1 MPRVLLI
8 DHDEN
13 QAPLLAAA
21 LGERGWDVERAADG
35 TDGLDEARR
44 LSPDCIVLAVELTNM
59 SGYSVCNKLKRDRHL
74 AGIPLVLA
82 SAQATAETFA
92 EHSRLRTH
100 AEAYAHKPYDLA
112 GLVATLESLVHQVK
126 QHAPAQAGTDGA
138 PAAPRKASGPA
149 RFGEEPS
156 AHDVSPS
163 PFFGEATHSVTEPGE
178 HGAPAPAPS
187 PVPAPAPSLDAPMPS
202 LSQLA
207 TDAALML
214 EKAVDPLNQTRV
226 YENLLASEGDGEGQG
241 QGPHALIDE
250 ALQALPP
257 EDARPQLP
265 FGHESTPGE
274 GLATRIGGDGDGDAA
289 QLDAL
294 HAQLAALQAAHDAL
308 VARCVAAETA
318 RDEALAQLEAQTHR
332 LQQIRALVAGE
343 HP

>member
-59 SGYSVCNKLKRDRHL
+59 SGYSVCNKLKRDRQL

-112 GLVATLESLVHQVK
+112 GIVATLESLVHQAK
-126 QHAPAQAGTDGA
+126 QHALAQAGADGA
-138 PAAPRKASGPA
+138 SAAPRKASGPA

-178 HGAPAPAPS
+178 HGAPAPS
-187 PVPAPAPSLDAPMPS
+187 PASQLHAPMPS

-226 YENLLASEGDGEGQG
+226 YQNLLAGEDDGGEPGQRQG

-265 FGHESTPGE
+265 FGHESEPGE
-274 GLATRIGGDGDGDAA
+274 TLAPRAGADGDGDAA

-308 VARCVAAETA
+308 AARCVAAETA

-332 LQQIRALVAGE
+332 LQQIRSLVAGE